1 MDFKYRLT
9 EKKFITNAS
18 LKEIGIG
25 YSDSQVIQIN
35 KDNQIYFLKIAK
47 KGLLTQEYNALK
59 WLDGKL
65 LVPEIVLLF

>member
-35 KDNQIYFLKIAK
+35 KDNQI
-47 KGLLTQEYNALK
+47 
-59 WLDGKL
+59 
-65 LVPEIVLLF
+65 

>member
-65 LVPEIVLLF
+65 LVPKIVLLF